1 MSMKRKIYGIFVAAG
16 SGTRMGGD
24 TPKQFMS
31 FEGKPVL
38 QRTLETFMEALPEM
52 KVITVLPHNYFQTW
66 KDFCAINS
74 FFCPQT
80 LVAGGLTRFQSVRQA
95 LSKVPDDVI
104 VFIHDGVRPF
114 TSTELI
120 RSMAERME
128 DCKALIPAMPVTDT
142 LRSTNPEIPD
152 PDRSC
157 TVAVQTP
164 QFFLSEGIKKAYS
177 APYRTS
183 FTDDASVAA
192 AAGIK
197 VDIFPGDRFNIKI
210 TTPEDLIIGK
220 AILSMSRP

>member
-1 MSMKRKIYGIFVAAG
+1 
-16 SGTRMGGD
+16 
-24 TPKQFMS
+24 
-31 FEGKPVL
+31 
-38 QRTLETFMEALPEM
+38 
-52 KVITVLPHNYFQTW
+52 
-66 KDFCAINS
+66 
-74 FFCPQT
+74 
-80 LVAGGLTRFQSVRQA
+80 
-95 LSKVPDDVI
+95 
-104 VFIHDGVRPF
+104 
-114 TSTELI
+114 
-120 RSMAERME
+120 MAERME
-128 DCKALIPAMPVTDT
+128 DCEALIPAMPVTDT

-177 APYRTS
+177 APYKTS